1 MKEAVS
7 ATTIIPNKVE
17 EPTTLVT
24 LVKDET
30 EDVCNTLAM
39 SLKMEKERNSQLE
52 ATIKTLTAKLE
63 SYEAMFL
70 SIINAEV
77 SARKFKYKDK
87 ITNCHRSKNDEKLT
101 RISQVRSTEGI
112 EIVRGFL

>member
-24 LVKDET
+24 VKDQT

-39 SLKMEKERNSQLE
+39 SLRMEKERNSQLE

-63 SYEAMFL
+63 SYEALFL
-70 SIINAEV
+70 SIVNAEV
-77 SARKFKYKDK
+77 RAREFK
-87 ITNCHRSKNDEKLT
+87 
-101 RISQVRSTEGI
+101 
-112 EIVRGFL
+112 